1 MVATASDRPEA
12 AEEATPA
19 PAPSTFRQPSTFGQP
34 RPQALRLLLEAGVH
48 FGHQSKRWNPKMK
61 PYIFTER
68 NGIHILDLQQTV
80 YRLEDSQKLISDI
93 TSRGGKILFVGTK
106 KQATDIIQ
114 REAERSGQFFINRR
128 WMGGTLTNFV
138 TIRARLRVL
147 KNLQGQLERGEF
159 EYLPKQE
166 AAKKLH
172 ELEKLEKSLG
182 GMRDMTQL
190 PGAVFI
196 IDTKRE
202 HLAVEEARR
211 LKIPIIALTDSN
223 ADPDDADFVIP
234 ANDDA
239 IRALRLL
246 AASIA
251 DAAIDGQARFE
262 SRAADPTQ
270 QNEGPRGRRGEA
282 PITAET
288 FANRPAPQNQG
299 QRGGQQSR
307 PGGQQPAAAP
317 AQPAAA
323 TAAQSAATAPAQPA
337 ATAPAPAQQAAP
349 TEVTAPAAT
358 AEAVPAAQPA
368 PESTEA

>member
-12 AEEATPA
+12 AEAATPT
-19 PAPSTFRQPSTFGQP
+19 PVPSTFRQVSTFGQP

-80 YRLEDSQKLISDI
+80 YRLEDSQKFISDI

-246 AASIA
+246 AASIS

-262 SRAADPTQ
+262 SRGAEQAQ
-270 QNEGPRGRRGEA
+270 QGEGQQRGRRGGDA

-288 FANRPAPQNQG
+288 FASRPAPQNNG
-299 QRGGQQSR
+299 QRTRQ
-307 PGGQQPAAAP
+307 AP
-317 AQPAAA
+317 AQPAAP
-323 TAAQSAATAPAQPA
+323 AAQPSAAPAQPS
-337 ATAPAPAQQAAP
+337 TPA
-349 TEVTAPAAT
+349 EVTAPAA
-358 AEAVPAAQPA
+358 EAAPAAQTA
-368 PESTEA
+368 PEPTES